1 MIAMLGINDTVI
13 FQAFALFSTPWL
25 KIVTIIEYNC
35 PNFCGF
41 FATQGTL
48 FVFLS
53 ISERMNNKNR
63 VPRLYKVAASVLTD
77 FTQGKDSVKNLVY
90 QAR

>member
-41 FATQGTL
+41 FATHYL
-48 FVFLS
+48 FFSVFQ
-53 ISERMNNKNR
+53 RMNNKNR